1 MHGKLKRRVLSASA
15 PFDLLLLLPFLD
27 AKCRNDKVQS
37 GSGVINQ
44 ASGSGSLSAMF
55 WPERRCALN
64 GFLRLDMID
73 ARMGVV
79 ERSESSAIYARRS
92 GLIICGKEGVQSDY
106 G

>member
-1 MHGKLKRRVLSASA
+1 MPSAEWLA
-15 PFDLLLLLPFLD
+15 PFDLFHLLLD

-73 ARMGVV
+73 ARVWV
-79 ERSESSAIYARRS
+79 RESEAERSESSAIYAWS
-92 GLIICGKEGVQSDY
+92 GLIICGKEGVQSDC

>member
-1 MHGKLKRRVLSASA
+1 MENWNAEWLA
-15 PFDLLLLLPFLD
+15 PFDLFHLLVD

-73 ARMGVV
+73 ARMGVGATV
-79 ERSESSAIYARRS
+79 RVRLKGANQARFMR
-92 GLIICGKEGVQSDY
+92 GVV
-106 G
+106 